1 MLRKYMQSES
11 PSAPLPRAP
20 APEAARND
28 AQRNPAQAI
37 APGSTSAPAE
47 PMKAIA
53 SDEGNKLIVGP
64 NIKLQGAEITNC
76 DILVVEGR
84 VEAAM
89 NSKQIRIAEGG
100 VFVGKAEID
109 VAEIGGLF
117 DGELTVRDHLVIR
130 ATGQVKG
137 TIRYGTITIEQGGV
151 IVGDVGVLNTSPARA
166 HSVPAEEI
174 LSPVREPKHEEI
186 TPESIG
192 IVRKTSGSKTSGSGL
207 AF

>member
-1 MLRKYMQSES
+1 MLRKYMQSE
-11 PSAPLPRAP
+11 PAPAPLPRAP
-20 APEAARND
+20 SPEAARNEPGRPATPEPV
-28 AQRNPAQAI
+28 AQ
-37 APGSTSAPAE
+37 TAPAASSE
-47 PMKAIA
+47 PSKTLAKE
-53 SDEGNKLIVGP
+53 EGNKLIVGP

-117 DGELTVRDHLVIR
+117 DGELTVRDHVVIR

-151 IVGDVGVLNTSPARA
+151 ISGDVGVLNTSNARM
-166 HSVPAEEI
+166 HSAAAEEI
-174 LSPVREPKHEEI
+174 LSPVREPKPEEI

-192 IVRKTSGSKTSGSGL
+192 IVRNTAVGRR
-207 AF
+207 

>member
-1 MLRKYMQSES
+1 MLRKYMQSE
-11 PSAPLPRAP
+11 PTPAPLPRAP
-20 APEAARND
+20 MPEAARND
-28 AQRNPAQAI
+28 THRQAAPQATAQTTP
-37 APGSTSAPAE
+37 SASPE
-47 PMKAIA
+47 PIKTVAKE
-53 SDEGNKLIVGP
+53 EGNKLIVGP

-117 DGELTVRDHLVIR
+117 DGELTVRNHVVIR

-137 TIRYGTITIEQGGV
+137 TIRYGAITIEQGGV
-151 IVGDVGVLNTSPARA
+151 ISGDVGVLNTPSARPHTTA
-166 HSVPAEEI
+166 AEEI
-174 LSPVREPKHEEI
+174 LSPTRDKTPEEI

-192 IVRKTSGSKTSGSGL
+192 IVRNSASGRR
-207 AF
+207 